1 MALARLRTSPISA
14 QRYPGLDLRSLERH
28 VARFQEKIRV
38 QQQRVWQSAAASS
51 TDRVQGERAQPKR
64 RPNRQSKRQLKAETE
79 AKEADQPR
87 RKKVRLQSRGEVSAK
102 DPGPSTE
109 SVRAQEQGSAPRVCV
124 AVTDTSIMDP
134 LMYGLRKK
142 RQRVQGV
149 RTNPERPTLVAK
161 VCEDGGELWLGA
173 VPTRERLRAITVTPM
188 HIQIGCFKKLP
199 TEVWVDKRC
208 DDSRGIFIPDAEYF
222 RLEMSNPGSRQWDFR
237 KLRTALLT
245 SLRQG
250 DNAYVHC
257 MTGLCRAPLAASMLT
272 SLIMNED
279 VDAAMK
285 RVESL
290 RNVQLDA
297 AFASMGGSWMGKLVN
312 ERCAVHAQSDCY
324 LVETSRLASTVV
336 HAGVAGEKDHPLCK
350 WRKGVA
356 LTWRY
361 MARLET
367 PEEARSYS
375 DAFCPDCC
383 VKLPAS
389 RRTQVK
395 KVFHTFRTEAR

>member
-1 MALARLRTSPISA
+1 
-14 QRYPGLDLRSLERH
+14 
-28 VARFQEKIRV
+28 
-38 QQQRVWQSAAASS
+38 
-51 TDRVQGERAQPKR
+51 
-64 RPNRQSKRQLKAETE
+64 
-79 AKEADQPR
+79 
-87 RKKVRLQSRGEVSAK
+87 
-102 DPGPSTE
+102 
-109 SVRAQEQGSAPRVCV
+109 
-124 AVTDTSIMDP
+124 MDP
-134 LMYGLRKK
+134 LMYELTQK

-257 MTGLCRAPLAASMLT
+257 MTGLCRAPLAASMLI

-279 VDAAMK
+279 LDL
-285 RVESL
+285 SL
-290 RNVQLDA
+290 I
-297 AFASMGGSWMGKLVN
+297 
-312 ERCAVHAQSDCY
+312 HI
-324 LVETSRLASTVV
+324 
-336 HAGVAGEKDHPLCK
+336 
-350 WRKGVA
+350 
-356 LTWRY
+356 
-361 MARLET
+361 
-367 PEEARSYS
+367 
-375 DAFCPDCC
+375 
-383 VKLPAS
+383 
-389 RRTQVK
+389 
-395 KVFHTFRTEAR
+395 